1 MSLTGISANRLEL
14 LQIAEAVAREKS
26 IDKEIVIEAIEEAIQ
41 KGARSRY
48 GAEHDIRVN
57 IDPKTGETV
66 IKRVVTVVADDA
78 AWDEEAGEEAPPGIM
93 RLSEARRDDPKA
105 QIGQVYEEVLP
116 PFEFGRV
123 QTQMARQVVTGKVR
137 EAERERQH
145 EEFKDRVG
153 EIISG
158 AVKRVEYGNVVVD
171 LGRGEGIM
179 RRDQSIPRENF
190 NIGDRIRC
198 YIYDVRRETKGP
210 QILLSRA
217 HGGFMAKL
225 FAQEVPEVYDG
236 VIEIRAVARDPG
248 SRAKMAVV
256 SNDSSIDPV
265 GACVGM
271 RGSRVQAVVAEL
283 QGEKI
288 DIIQW
293 SPDEPTFIVNAL
305 APAEVSKVVLDEE
318 DERVEVVVP
327 DEQLSLAIGRRG
339 QNVRLA
345 SQLTGWQIDIMTE
358 SQESERRQR
367 EFAERTA
374 LFQEA
379 LDVDEVIA
387 QLLVTEGFATVED
400 VAYVETAEVASI
412 EGFDEDTA
420 EEIQARARDFL
431 DREAAEYDAKR
442 KALGVEDGLLE
453 INGVTLPIAV
463 ALGEGGV
470 KTVEDLA
477 DLTPDDLR
485 GWYENRNGERVR
497 ENGVLESFGLEPADA
512 EALIVRARVAMGWI
526 EAPPEPEPDLDEIAP
541 ELTEEEMVFGR
552 AGAASAPTAV
562 AAEAEAEPDA
572 EAEAEIGAEAP
583 EADAEAAAPAQDADE
598 T

>member
-41 KGARSRY
+41 KGARARY

-78 AWDEEAGEEAPPGIM
+78 AWDEEAGEEAPPGVM
-93 RLSEARRDDPKA
+93 RLAEALRNDPKA
-105 QIGQVYEEVLP
+105 HVGQVYEEVLP

-137 EAERERQH
+137 EAERERQY

-190 NIGDRIRC
+190 NIGDRVRC
-198 YIYDVRRETKGP
+198 YIYDVRREAKGP

-453 INGVTLPIAV
+453 IAGVTLPIAV
-463 ALGEGGV
+463 ALGEGEV

-497 ENGVLESFGLEPADA
+497 EAGILESFGLEPADA

-526 EAPPEPEPDLDEIAP
+526 EAPPEPEPELEDIAP

-552 AGAASAPTAV
+552 AGGSSAPATEDDAEPQAEASATDK
-562 AAEAEAEPDA
+562 E
-572 EAEAEIGAEAP
+572 
-583 EADAEAAAPAQDADE
+583 DE
-598 T
+598 N

>member
-1 MSLTGISANRLEL
+1 MALTGISANRLEL
-14 LQIAEAVAREKS
+14 LTIADAVAREKS
-26 IDKEIVIEAIEEAIQ
+26 IDKEIVIQAIEEAVQ
-41 KGARSRY
+41 KAARSRY
-48 GAEHDIRVN
+48 GAEHDIRVS
-57 IDPKTGETV
+57 IDPKTGETT
-66 IKRVVTVVADDA
+66 ITRVVTAVETVENQDTEINMAEAKDRDPA
-78 AWDEEAGEEAPPGIM
+78 AV
-93 RLSEARRDDPKA
+93 L
-105 QIGQVYEEVLP
+105 GQEFSEVLP

-123 QTQMARQVVTGKVR
+123 QTQMARQVVTHKVR
-137 EAERERQH
+137 EAERERQY

-153 EIISG
+153 EIVNG
-158 AVKRVEYGNVVVD
+158 TVKRVEYGNVIVD

-190 NIGDRIRC
+190 QIGDRIRS
-198 YIYDVRRETKGP
+198 YIYDVRTETKGP
-210 QILLSRA
+210 QIMLSRA

-248 SRAKMAVV
+248 SRAKMGVV

-293 SPDEPTFIVNAL
+293 SPDEAAFIVNAL
-305 APAEVSKVVLDEE
+305 APAEVTKVVLDEE
-318 DERVEVVVP
+318 EERVEVVVP

-358 SQESERRQR
+358 AQESERRQQQ
-367 EFAERTA
+367 FTERTA

-387 QLLVTEGFATVED
+387 QLMVTEGFATVEE
-400 VAYVETAEVASI
+400 VAYVDSDEIAAI

-420 EEIQARARDFL
+420 EELQARARDFL
-431 DREAAEYDAKR
+431 EKEAAELDEKR
-442 KALGVEDGLLE
+442 RGFGVEDAVLE
-453 INGVTLPIAV
+453 VEGVTLPIAV
-463 ALGEGGV
+463 ALGAGEV
-470 KTVEDLA
+470 KSVEDLA
-477 DLTPDDLR
+477 GLVPDDLR
-485 GWYENRNGERVR
+485 GYFESKEGERIR
-497 ENGVLESFGLEPADA
+497 QPGILESFSLSPDDA
-512 EALIVRARVAMGWI
+512 EALIMRARVAMGWI
-526 EAPPEPEPDLDEIAP
+526 EAPEPEPEEF
-541 ELTEEEMVFGR
+541 EEETEQSEEDRVFGS
-552 AGAASAPTAV
+552 AAPS
-562 AAEAEAEPDA
+562 AEAVDEDA
-572 EAEAEIGAEAP
+572 
-583 EADAEAAAPAQDADE
+583 
-598 T
+598 

>member
-1 MSLTGISANRLEL
+1 MTVTGISANRLEL

-26 IDKEIVIEAIEEAIQ
+26 IEKEIVVEAIEEAIQ
-41 KGARSRY
+41 KAARSRY
-48 GAEHDIRVN
+48 GAEHDIRVH
-57 IDPKTGETV
+57 IDPKTGETT
-66 IKRVVTVVADDA
+66 ITRVVTVVEDDA
-78 AWDEEAGEEAPPGIM
+78 EEVNEYAQK
-93 RLSEARRDDPKA
+93 RLTDALRDDKDA
-105 QIGQVYEEVLP
+105 VVGKTHTEVLP

-137 EAERERQH
+137 EAERERQY

-153 EIISG
+153 EIVNG
-158 AVKRVEYGNVVVD
+158 VAKRVEYGNVIVD
-171 LGRGEGIM
+171 LGRGEAIM

-190 NIGDRIRC
+190 QVGDRVRA
-198 YIYDVRRETKGP
+198 YIYDVRQETKGP
-210 QILLSRA
+210 QIMLSRA

-293 SPDEPTFIVNAL
+293 SPDEATFLVNAL
-305 APAEVSKVVLDEE
+305 APAEVTKVVMDEE

-367 EFAERTA
+367 EFAERTQ

-387 QLLVTEGFATVED
+387 QLLVTEGFVTVED
-400 VAYVETAEVASI
+400 VAYVELGEVAAI

-431 DREAAEYDAKR
+431 EREAAEFDAKR
-442 KALGVEDGLLE
+442 RALGVADEVLE
-453 INGVTLPIAV
+453 VEGVTLPIAV
-463 ALGEGGV
+463 ALGEGEV

-477 DLTPDDLR
+477 GLVPDDIR
-485 GWYENRNGERVR
+485 GWYEAKGGERVR
-497 ENGVLESFGLEPADA
+497 EPGLLESFNLSAEEA
-512 EALIVRARVAMGWI
+512 EALIMRARVAAGWI
-526 EAPPEPEPDLDEIAP
+526 EPETLSEDVAEEGDAAEPAPLDEASI
-541 ELTEEEMVFGR
+541 VFGGR
-552 AGAASAPTAV
+552 PG
-562 AAEAEAEPDA
+562 
-572 EAEAEIGAEAP
+572 
-583 EADAEAAAPAQDADE
+583 
-598 T
+598 

>member
-1 MSLTGISANRLEL
+1 MATGISANRLEL
-14 LQIAEAVAREKS
+14 LQIADAVAREKS
-26 IDKEIVIEAIEEAIQ
+26 IEKEIVIAAIEEAIQ
-41 KGARSRY
+41 KAARARY
-48 GAEHDIRVN
+48 GAEHDIRAL
-57 IDPKTGETV
+57 IDAKTGELTL
-66 IKRVVTVVADDA
+66 KRVVTVADPVENEDTQISLADA
-78 AWDEEAGEEAPPGIM
+78 K
-93 RLSEARRDDPKA
+93 RRDPSAD
-105 QIGQVYEEVLP
+105 IGTTFEEILP

-123 QTQMARQVVTGKVR
+123 QTQMARQVVTHKVR
-137 EAERERQH
+137 EAERERQY
-145 EEFKDRVG
+145 EEYKDRVG
-153 EIISG
+153 EIVNG
-158 AVKRVEYGNVVVD
+158 VVKRVEYGNVIVD

-190 NIGDRIRC
+190 QIGDRIRA
-198 YIYDVRRETKGP
+198 YIYDVRTETKGP
-210 QILLSRA
+210 QIMLSRA

-293 SPDEPTFIVNAL
+293 SPDEPTFIVNGL
-305 APAEVSKVVLDEE
+305 APAEVTKVVMDEDE
-318 DERVEVVVP
+318 ERVEVVVP

-367 EFAERTA
+367 EFAERTQ

-387 QLLVTEGFATVED
+387 QLLVTEGFAAVED
-400 VAYVETAEVASI
+400 VAYVEPEEIASI

-420 EEIQARARDFL
+420 EELQARAREYL
-431 DREAAEYDAKR
+431 DKEAAELDAKR
-442 KALGVEDGLLE
+442 RELGVEDGLLE
-453 INGVTLPIAV
+453 IEGVTLPIAV
-463 ALGEGGV
+463 ALGTADI
-470 KTVEDLA
+470 KTVENLA
-477 DLTPDDLR
+477 DLVPDDLR
-485 GWYENRNGERVR
+485 GWFETKNGERVR
-497 ENGVLESFGLEPADA
+497 QPGALETFNLSADDA
-512 EALIVRARVAMGWI
+512 EALIMRARVAMGWI
-526 EAPPEPEPDLDEIAP
+526 EPEPEPEP
-541 ELTEEEMVFGR
+541 
-552 AGAASAPTAV
+552 
-562 AAEAEAEPDA
+562 EAEP
-572 EAEAEIGAEAP
+572 ELE
-583 EADAEAAAPAQDADE
+583 AEAAAVEEVEQDA
-598 T
+598 

>member
-1 MSLTGISANRLEL
+1 MALSGISANRQEL
-14 LQIAEAVAREKS
+14 LQIADAVAREKS
-26 IDKEIVIEAIEEAIQ
+26 IEKEIVIEAIEEAVQ
-41 KGARSRY
+41 KAARSRY
-48 GAEHDIRVN
+48 GAEHDIRVH
-57 IDPKTGETV
+57 IDPKSGETT
-66 IKRVVTVVADDA
+66 ITRYVTVVGD
-78 AWDEEAGEEAPPGIM
+78 DEEIENTYAFKS
-93 RLSEARRDDPKA
+93 LSDAKRDDKTA
-105 QIGQVYEEVLP
+105 VVGKVYEEVLP

-137 EAERERQH
+137 EAERERQY

-153 EIISG
+153 EIVNGS
-158 AVKRVEYGNVVVD
+158 VKRVEYGNIVVD
-171 LGRGEGIM
+171 LGRGEGIV
-179 RRDQSIPRENF
+179 RRDQAIPRENF
-190 NIGDRIRC
+190 QVGDRIRS
-198 YIYDVRRETKGP
+198 YIYDVRREAKGP
-210 QILLSRA
+210 QIMLSRA

-236 VIEIRAVARDPG
+236 VIEIRAIARDPG

-288 DIIQW
+288 DIIPW
-293 SPDEPTFIVNAL
+293 SPDEAAFLVNAL
-305 APAEVSKVVLDEE
+305 APAEVTKVVMDEE

-367 EFAERTA
+367 EFAERTQ

-400 VAYVETAEVASI
+400 VAYVEPGEIAAI
-412 EGFDEDTA
+412 EGFGEETA
-420 EEIQARARDFL
+420 EELQARAREFL
-431 DREAAEYDAKR
+431 DREAAEYDEKR
-442 KALGVEDGLLE
+442 RALGVEDGLLE
-453 INGVTLPIAV
+453 IDGVTLPISV
-463 ALGEGGV
+463 LLGEGDI
-470 KTVEDLA
+470 KSVEDLA
-477 DLTPDDLR
+477 GLVPDDLR
-485 GWYENRNGERVR
+485 GYFEPKDGERVR
-497 ENGVLESFGLEPADA
+497 VPGILESLTLTPEAA
-512 EALIVRARVAMGWI
+512 EAMIMRARVAMGWI
-526 EAPPEPEPDLDEIAP
+526 E
-541 ELTEEEMVFGR
+541 
-552 AGAASAPTAV
+552 
-562 AAEAEAEPDA
+562 PDA
-572 EAEAEIGAEAP
+572 DQDETP
-583 EADAEAAAPAQDADE
+583 VEADFAEEDLTPE
-598 T
+598 TAE

>member
-1 MSLTGISANRLEL
+1 MAVTGISANRLEL

-26 IDKEIVIEAIEEAIQ
+26 IEKEIVIEAIEEAIT

-48 GAEHDIRVN
+48 GAEHDIRAH
-57 IDPKTGETV
+57 IDQRTGELTL
-66 IKRVVTVVADDA
+66 KRFIEVVEDGAVEEGDIGKVELTKAKRIWKDA
-78 AWDEEAGEEAPPGIM
+78 AVGAT
-93 RLSEARRDDPKA
+93 
-105 QIGQVYEEVLP
+105 YEEVLP

-123 QTQMARQVVTGKVR
+123 QTQMARQVVTHKVR
-137 EAERERQH
+137 EAEREHQY

-153 EIISG
+153 EIVNG
-158 AVKRVEYGNVVVD
+158 TVKRVEYGNTIVD

-210 QILLSRA
+210 QIMLSRA
-217 HGGFMAKL
+217 HPGFMAKL

-248 SRAKMAVV
+248 SRAKMAVL
-256 SNDSSIDPV
+256 SNESSIDPV

-305 APAEVSKVVLDEE
+305 APAEVTKVVLDEE

-387 QLLVTEGFATVED
+387 QLLVTEGVATVED
-400 VAYVETAEVASI
+400 VAYVEEDELASI

-420 EEIQARARDFL
+420 VELQTRAREYL
-431 DREAAEYDAKR
+431 EKEAAELDQKR
-442 KALGVEDGLLE
+442 RDFGVEDAVLDVE
-453 INGVTLPIAV
+453 GVTLQMAV
-463 ALGEGGV
+463 ALGEAGV

-477 DLTPDDLR
+477 DLATDEIR
-485 GWYENRNGERVR
+485 GSFENRGGERVR
-497 ENGVLESFGLEPADA
+497 VPGALESFNLSVEEA
-512 EALIVRARVAMGWI
+512 EALILRARVAAGWI
-526 EAPPEPEPDLDEIAP
+526 DAADLEPPPEEGDEP
-541 ELTEEEMVFGR
+541 
-552 AGAASAPTAV
+552 
-562 AAEAEAEPDA
+562 EAEGEPE
-572 EAEAEIGAEAP
+572 EA
-583 EADAEAAAPAQDADE
+583 
-598 T
+598 

>member
-1 MSLTGISANRLEL
+1 MAVAGVSANRLEL
-14 LQIAEAVAREKS
+14 LQIADAVAREKN
-26 IDKEIVIEAIEEAIQ
+26 IDKEVDVEAIEEAIQ
-41 KGARSRY
+41 KGAKSRY
-48 GAEHDIRVN
+48 GAHHDIRAK
-57 IDPKTGETV
+57 IDIKSGEMALT
-66 IKRVVTVVADDA
+66 RHVTIVADD
-78 AWDEEAGEEAPPGIM
+78 WQPEDELEEFNDSAMVRLTDASKRDPEAFVGKEYVEN
-93 RLSEARRDDPKA
+93 
-105 QIGQVYEEVLP
+105 LP

-137 EAERERQH
+137 DAERANQY

-153 EIISG
+153 EIVNG
-158 AVKRVEYGNVVVD
+158 TVKRVEYGNTVVD

-179 RRDQSIPRENF
+179 RRNDSIPREVF
-190 NIGDRIRC
+190 NIGDRIRT
-198 YIYDVRRETKGP
+198 YIYDVRAEAKGP
-210 QILLSRA
+210 QVMLSRS
-217 HGGFMAKL
+217 HPGFMAKL

-236 VIEIRAVARDPG
+236 VIEIRAAARDAG
-248 SRAKMAVV
+248 SRAKMAVL

-293 SPDEPTFIVNAL
+293 NNDEPTFIVNAL

-318 DERVEVVVP
+318 ADRVEVVVP

-345 SQLTGWQIDIMTE
+345 SQLTGWQIDIITE
-358 SQESERRQR
+358 SQDSERRQR
-367 EFAERTA
+367 EFSERTT

-400 VAYVETAEVASI
+400 LAFVESYEISDI

-420 EEIQARARDFL
+420 EELQARARDFL
-431 DREAAEYDAKR
+431 DRQAAILDAKR
-442 KALGVEDGLLE
+442 VELGVLDEVMAVP
-453 INGVTLPIAV
+453 GVTGAIAV

-477 DLTPDDLR
+477 DLATDEIR
-485 GWYENRNGERVR
+485 GGYEVRNGERTKVP
-497 ENGVLESFGLEPADA
+497 GVLESFNLPQEEA
-512 EALIVRARVAMGWI
+512 EMLILQARVAAGWI
-526 EAPPEPEPDLDEIAP
+526 DASELPQPPEPEY
-541 ELTEEEMVFGR
+541 EEEL
-552 AGAASAPTAV
+552 
-562 AAEAEAEPDA
+562 AEGEYD
-572 EAEAEIGAEAP
+572 
-583 EADAEAAAPAQDADE
+583 ADAVFAAAPEGDEGEVDTDDAGDDLGALAE
-598 T
+598 DPEQTPDA